1 MKLKLFILTYLSL
14 AFSCCVLAQDKEA
27 LLRQVDELVNKKE
40 EYRKERY
47 NEIEELNHQKLHL
60 DPSKPNPLLVGVYEH
75 LYEHYSHFQ
84 TDSAL
89 HYLNLLA
96 LVPVIANDEEKYT
109 NVQLNRAEMLAVIG
123 DYTGAKAI
131 TDKIEAKSLSIENRT
146 RYYHVCR
153 TIYGWM
159 ADYMRHM
166 PDVETKLLELTAHYR
181 DSIIDIETDRISR
194 DVVIADRFL
203 NNEQCDSAL
212 QILSLVEKDAE
223 GQQLSYLYYILSE
236 VCKKQQNSD
245 LQLHYLA
252 LTAIEDLK
260 RGVTEYTALPT
271 LAAMLFEQGDVDR
284 AYKYM
289 FCSLEDANY
298 CGARLRS
305 VEVGEIYPIVEKA
318 YKKSVQKTQQTQSI
332 ITGGI
337 AIIALL
343 LVVGLVLVHRK
354 NTVLFSTREQ
364 LADANKQLEDAN
376 NLLAN
381 ANDDLQT
388 ANNNLKTMDKLKEDY
403 IGIYLSRCREYL
415 EDIEKY
421 RKSVLKLAKNRQQD
435 ELMKLLKDDSFFSDE
450 QLRFYKDFDE
460 AFLELHPKFVE
471 GFNDLLPEEERIV
484 PKKGEKLSTELR
496 IFALIRMGMTDTAQI
511 AHFLNYSMPTI
522 YNYRSRIKNKSKYNK
537 DEFEEKLMQL

>member
-1 MKLKLFILTYLSL
+1 MKLKLFILTCLSL
-14 AFSCCVLAQDKEA
+14 AFSCCVFAQDKEA

-89 HYLNLLA
+89 HYLNLMS

-131 TDKIEAKSLSIENRT
+131 TDKIEAKNLSIENRT

-337 AIIALL
+337 AIFALL

>member
-1 MKLKLFILTYLSL
+1 MKLKLFILTCLSL
-14 AFSCCVLAQDKEA
+14 AFSCCVFAQDKEA

-89 HYLNLLA
+89 HYLNLMS
-96 LVPVIANDEEKYT
+96 LVPVIANDEEKYI
-109 NVQLNRAEMLAVIG
+109 NVQLNRAEMLAVMG

-131 TDKIEAKSLSIENRT
+131 TDKIEAKNLSIENRT

-337 AIIALL
+337 AIFALL

>member
-1 MKLKLFILTYLSL
+1 MKLKTIILTCLSL
-14 AFSCCVLAQDKEA
+14 AFSCCVFAQDKEA

-89 HYLNLLA
+89 HYLNLMS

-131 TDKIEAKSLSIENRT
+131 TDKIEAKNLSIENRT

-403 IGIYLSRCREYL
+403 IGVYLSRCREYL